1 MMTNINYRDTRQVRA
16 ELEGLL
22 RTYWASAGRGAPDE
36 VAAVAL
42 HHPGDMMYRDHG
54 IGEGSGFPAVMAG
67 GSIFLLSSRFFRT
80 E

>member
-1 MMTNINYRDTRQVRA
+1 MMIDEISGRCRRHWRGCCGSA
-16 ELEGLL
+16 GH
-22 RTYWASAGRGAPDE
+22 SAGRGADE
-36 VAAVAL
+36 MAASEL